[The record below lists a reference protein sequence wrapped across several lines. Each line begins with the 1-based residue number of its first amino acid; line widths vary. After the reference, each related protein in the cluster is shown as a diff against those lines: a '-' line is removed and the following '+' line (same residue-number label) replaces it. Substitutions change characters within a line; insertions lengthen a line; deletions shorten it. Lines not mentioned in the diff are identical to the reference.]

1 MYEAVNSQSY
11 YLASP
16 LTDHLVY
23 LGLSVLTC
31 RMGILMLYHFIEGM
45 NILTKIFADFL
56 TAET

>member
-1 MYEAVNSQSY
+1 MKQLILIAIT
-11 YLASP
+11 LHPP

-31 RMGILMLYHFIEGM
+31 RMGILILYHFIEAM
-45 NILTKIFADFL
+45 NILTKVLAGFL

>member
-1 MYEAVNSQSY
+1 MKQLILRAITLHPS
-11 YLASP
+11 

-45 NILTKIFADFL
+45 NILTKIFAGFL